1 MFHTPAK
8 PTPPLYDPAIG
19 PKAGV
24 PRLPS
29 DRVDPVTVFPL
40 FISIGGDRSSIQGW
54 RSALRFALTCAK
66 RGGAENLLLSDLTGL
81 PIRPGRGYPNMGYHP
96 DLDASVACAGT
107 DRTAR
112 ALFGLL
118 DGIGRSALLRV
129 RNGSGEALIE
139 HIARSRPDHR
149 RLREARTPLAP
160 DRRLEEAREGR
171 AMYGSLVEISIEG
184 MFKRRV
190 FRLSGA
196 GSDPR
201 SGALSVSS
209 PVGAALLG
217 CLPGEETSYRTGPV
231 LRRMMLHQ
239 VDNNPLIDRL
249 LIRSVPL
256 RKEDPLSDPKM

>member
-19 PKAGV
+19 PNGGV
-24 PRLPS
+24 PRLRS
-29 DRVDPVTVFPL
+29 DRVDPITVSPL
-40 FISIGGDRSSIQGW
+40 FISIGGDRSSVQGW

-66 RGGAENLLLSDLTGL
+66 RAGADNLLLSDLTGL

-129 RNGSGEALIE
+129 RTESGEALIE
-139 HIARSRPDHR
+139 HSARTRADHR
-149 RLREARTPLAP
+149 RLREARTPLTP
-160 DRRLEEAREGR
+160 DRRLQEAREGR
-171 AMYGSLVEISIEG
+171 ALYGSLVEISVEG
-184 MFKRRV
+184 MFERRA

-201 SGALSVSS
+201 SGALSVRS

-217 CLPGEETSYRTGPV
+217 CRPGEETSYRTGPV
-231 LRRMMLHQ
+231 LRRVMLHQ
-239 VDNNPLIDRL
+239 VDNDLLIDRL
-249 LIRSVPL
+249 MTRSAPL
-256 RKEDPLSDPKM
+256 RNEDPLSEPNM